1 MYFMQIRFNFK
12 IMIIVKKVV
21 LFSLVV
27 VLLTGCNAY
36 EKIAYLQNAGSQ
48 ALLSE
53 TDRNSVPEPVI
64 KVGDVLLITVNTSNS
79 EAAVAFNLPLIP
91 TSREAA
97 KSYGFSGGG
106 NVSYGLSMQ
115 NYLVDMDGDLIFPV
129 LGKIKAAGMT
139 KSELAEKIKSSI
151 YPQYIT
157 EEPIILIRYGNFKI
171 SVLGEV
177 LRAGSFP
184 IDNEKVSIFE
194 ALAMAGDLTI
204 YGKRESVLLIRENNG
219 ERETVRLDLR
229 DKNLVNSPYFYLQQ
243 NDVIYVEPNDSKAR
257 SSAIST
263 AESLSIS
270 IVGTLISL
278 STLIINIL
286 K

>member
-1 MYFMQIRFNFK
+1 MQIRFNFK

-36 EKIAYLQNAGSQ
+36 EKIAYLQNAGNQ

-53 TDRNSVPEPVI
+53 TDRNPVPEPII
-64 KVGDVLLITVNTSNS
+64 KVGDVLMITVNATNP
-79 EAAVAFNLPLIP
+79 EAAIAFNLPLMP
-91 TSREAA
+91 TSKESA
-97 KSYGFSGGG
+97 KSYGLSGGG

-115 NYLVDMDGDLIFPV
+115 NYLVDTEGNLIFPV
-129 LGKIKAAGMT
+129 VGKMKVTGLT
-139 KSELAEKIKSSI
+139 KNELAEKIKNEI
-151 YPQYIT
+151 FPRYIT
-157 EEPIILIRYGNFKI
+157 EEPIILVRYGNFKV

>member
-1 MYFMQIRFNFK
+1 
-12 IMIIVKKVV
+12 MIIVKKTV
-21 LFSLVV
+21 LFSLLI

-36 EKIAYLQNAGSQ
+36 EKIAYLQQAGNQ
-48 ALLSE
+48 AQLKES
-53 TDRNSVPEPVI
+53 DSNPVPEPVI
-64 KVGDVLLITVNTSNS
+64 KVGDVLMITVNTNNPESS
-79 EAAVAFNLPLIP
+79 VAFNLPLIP
-91 TSREAA
+91 
-97 KSYGFSGGG
+97 SGGDASKRYTLG
-106 NVSYGLSMQ
+106 SGANISYGLSMQ
-115 NYLVDMDGDLIFPV
+115 NYLVDMQGDLIFPV
-129 LGKIKAAGMT
+129 VGKMKVAGLT
-139 KSELAEKIKSSI
+139 KTQLSDKIKSSI

-157 EEPIILIRYGNFKI
+157 EEPIILVRYGNFKV

-184 IDNEKVSIFE
+184 VDNEKVSIFE
-194 ALAMAGDLTI
+194 ALAMAGDMTI

-219 ERETVRLDLR
+219 MRETIRIDIR

-243 NDVIYVEPNDSKAR
+243 NDIIYVEPNDSKAR
-257 SSAIST
+257 SSAISS

>member
-1 MYFMQIRFNFK
+1 
-12 IMIIVKKVV
+12 MIIVKKTV
-21 LFSLVV
+21 LFFLLI

-36 EKIAYLQNAGSQ
+36 EKIAYLQQAGNQVQLTES
-48 ALLSE
+48 
-53 TDRNSVPEPVI
+53 DRNPVPEPVI
-64 KVGDVLLITVNTSNS
+64 KVGDVLMITVNTNTP
-79 EAAVAFNLPLIP
+79 EAAIPFNLPLIP
-91 TSREAA
+91 GGESSR
-97 KSYGFSGGG
+97 SYSGGNG
-106 NVSYGLSMQ
+106 SYLSYGLSMQ
-115 NYLVDMDGDLIFPV
+115 NYLVDMQGDLIFPV
-129 LGKIKAAGMT
+129 VGKMKVAGMT
-139 KSELAEKIKSSI
+139 KTQLAEKIKSSI

-157 EEPIILIRYGNFKI
+157 EEPIILVRYGNFKV

-194 ALAMAGDLTI
+194 ALAMAGDMTI

-219 ERETVRLDLR
+219 VRETIRLDIR
-229 DKNLVNSPYFYLQQ
+229 DKNLVNSPYYYLQQ
-243 NDVIYVEPNDSKAR
+243 NDIIYVEPNDSKAR

>member
-1 MYFMQIRFNFK
+1 
-12 IMIIVKKVV
+12 MIIVKKVV

-53 TDRNSVPEPVI
+53 TDRNPVPDPII
-64 KVGDVLLITVNTSNS
+64 KVGDVLMITVNTNTP
-79 EAAVAFNLPLIP
+79 EAAIPFNLPLIP
-91 TSREAA
+91 AGEAGRG
-97 KSYGFSGGG
+97 YSGGNG
-106 NVSYGLSMQ
+106 SYISYGLSMQ
-115 NYLVDMDGDLIFPV
+115 NYLVDTEGSLIYPV
-129 LGKIKAAGMT
+129 LGKMKVAGLT
-139 KSELAEKIKSSI
+139 KNELAEKIKNEI
-151 YPQYIT
+151 FPRYIT
-157 EEPIILIRYGNFKI
+157 EEPIILVRYGNFKV

>member
-1 MYFMQIRFNFK
+1 
-12 IMIIVKKVV
+12 MIIVKKTV
-21 LFSLVV
+21 LFSLLI

-36 EKIAYLQNAGSQ
+36 EKIAYLQQAGNQ
-48 ALLSE
+48 AQLMES
-53 TDRNSVPEPVI
+53 DRNPIPEPVI
-64 KVGDVLLITVNTSNS
+64 KIGDVLMITVNTNTP

-91 TSREAA
+91 
-97 KSYGFSGGG
+97 SGGDASKRYTLG
-106 NVSYGLSMQ
+106 SGANISYGLSMQ
-115 NYLVDMDGDLIFPV
+115 NYLVDMQGELIFPV
-129 LGKIKAAGMT
+129 VGKMKVAGMT
-139 KSELAEKIKSSI
+139 KTQLAEKIKSSI

-157 EEPIILIRYGNFKI
+157 EEPIILVRYGNFKV

-194 ALAMAGDLTI
+194 ALAMAGDMTI

-219 ERETVRLDLR
+219 VRETIRLDIR
-229 DKNLVNSPYFYLQQ
+229 DKNLVNSPYYYLQQ
-243 NDVIYVEPNDSKAR
+243 NDIIYVEPNDSKAR
-257 SSAIST
+257 SSAISS